1 MKVVNHGEAAHQ
13 YPGRFT
19 GEVELAMLHS
29 ATTDGQPDV
38 AMVHFHDGAVTHWH
52 RHPGGQHLFVHS
64 GHGRVGTELDGEVRL
79 APGTLVVTPAGERH
93 WHGAASDGD
102 AAILAIT
109 WGTTQWEDEAP
120 AV

>member
-1 MKVVNHGEAAHQ
+1 
-13 YPGRFT
+13 
-19 GEVELAMLHS
+19 MLHS

-38 AMVHFHDGAVTHWH
+38 AMVHFQDGAVTHWH